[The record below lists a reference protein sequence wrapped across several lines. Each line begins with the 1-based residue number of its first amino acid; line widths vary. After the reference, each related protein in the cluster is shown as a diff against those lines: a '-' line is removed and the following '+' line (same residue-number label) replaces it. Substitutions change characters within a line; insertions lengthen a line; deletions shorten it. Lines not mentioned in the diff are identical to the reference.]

1 MSFTAY
7 LRDQADHLW
16 EREHTHPFVVG
27 IGKGTLPIEMFQ
39 YYLKQDYIFLVEFS
53 RAIAI
58 AAAKAP
64 SLEDMGKFAEL
75 LDETLNNE
83 MDLHLSYC
91 GDFGLTK
98 GDILATPPSPTTDGY
113 TKHLLEVAYSGSALH
128 AATAIL
134 PCSWGYSEI
143 GKALFAL
150 GLPKNAPLY
159 SRWIEMYNSDEF
171 AELAGWL
178 RSFID
183 REVRDMPAKVRS
195 SLEEIFLK
203 SSEHEY
209 RFWDAAYRLEEW

>member
-7 LRDQADHLW
+7 LRDKADHLW

-83 MDLHLSYC
+83 TLLVAS
-91 GDFGLTK
+91 F
-98 GDILATPPSPTTDGY
+98 SDGIKR
-113 TKHLLEVAYSGSALH
+113 T
-128 AATAIL
+128 
-134 PCSWGYSEI
+134 
-143 GKALFAL
+143 
-150 GLPKNAPLY
+150 
-159 SRWIEMYNSDEF
+159 
-171 AELAGWL
+171 
-178 RSFID
+178 
-183 REVRDMPAKVRS
+183 
-195 SLEEIFLK
+195 
-203 SSEHEY
+203 EY
-209 RFWDAAYRLEEW
+209 KT